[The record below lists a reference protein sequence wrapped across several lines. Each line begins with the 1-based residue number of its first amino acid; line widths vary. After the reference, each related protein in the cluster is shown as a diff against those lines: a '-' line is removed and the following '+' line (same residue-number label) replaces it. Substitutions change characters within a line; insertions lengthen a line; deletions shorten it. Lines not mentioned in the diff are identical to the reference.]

1 MQNFGKVLKAFSGL
15 DIVNCLVQVLGF
27 DIWLLF
33 DLLRRVPSDWSVPF
47 DDAKIEQ
54 KELFRAEA

>member
-1 MQNFGKVLKAFSGL
+1 MSTASLQVMDLKVHLIFY
-15 DIVNCLVQVLGF
+15 
-27 DIWLLF
+27 
-33 DLLRRVPSDWSVPF
+33 LLRRVPSDWSVPF